1 MKQSVVYIGIDVA
14 KAHLDVAWAQSVRR
28 LPNQRSGHTTLIRW
42 IKQSTTPV
50 QLICEA
56 SGGYEQ
62 ALLESLEK
70 SEVKVTL
77 VQAVRVRQYAR
88 AAGILAKTD
97 KIDAKVLAA
106 FGSAIKP
113 QPTRPLSAQQ
123 KRLRQYEAQ
132 RRHLSRILV
141 AEENRLA
148 QLSCAELRTLSR
160 SLMSKIKKQIETLD
174 RRIGE
179 LITQDQTLWEKA
191 QKLTAI
197 RASVRARLRSCS
209 RKCPSLANSIV
220 VKPLLWPAWRH
231 LTTTV
236 AQSAAS
242 APSLVDAA
250 LCAPDFTWL
259 HFRPLASIRSYRA
272 FTNVCVPK
280 GNRTNSL
287 SQQSCGNSFS
297 LSITPS
303 NPNQSS
309 LETNTVTYDGIHG
322 NNSGLPIST
331 CRRLACVLV
340 TCSLRLSATNLTLT
354 PPIKPR
360 SQNNSS

>member
-1 MKQSVVYIGIDVA
+1 MKQNVVYIGIDVA
-14 KAHLDVAWAQSVRR
+14 KAHLDVAWAQTVRR
-28 LPNQRSGHTTLIRW
+28 FSNERSGHAALVRW

-113 QPTRPLSAQQ
+113 QPTPPLSVEQ

-160 SLMSKIKKQIETLD
+160 SLMSKIKNQIGTLD

-179 LITQDQTLWEKA
+179 LIAQDQTLCEKA

-197 RASVRARLRSCS
+197 SGVGERTAALLLAQMPELGQLNRRQAAALAGLAPFNHDSGSVRGKRAIFGGRPALRSGLYMAALSAARFNPILSSFYQRLRAKGKPHKLALTAVMRKLLLALNQTLNPLPCS
-209 RKCPSLANSIV
+209 
-220 VKPLLWPAWRH
+220 
-231 LTTTV
+231 T
-236 AQSAAS
+236 
-242 APSLVDAA
+242 
-250 LCAPDFTWL
+250 
-259 HFRPLASIRSYRA
+259 
-272 FTNVCVPK
+272 
-280 GNRTNSL
+280 
-287 SQQSCGNSFS
+287 
-297 LSITPS
+297 
-303 NPNQSS
+303 
-309 LETNTVTYDGIHG
+309 
-322 NNSGLPIST
+322 
-331 CRRLACVLV
+331 
-340 TCSLRLSATNLTLT
+340 
-354 PPIKPR
+354 
-360 SQNNSS
+360 

>member
-14 KAHLDVAWAQSVRR
+14 KAHLDVAWAQTVRR
-28 LPNQRSGHTTLIRW
+28 LPNQRSGHAALIRW

-70 SEVKVTL
+70 SALKVTL

-88 AAGILAKTD
+88 ATGILAKTD

-113 QPTRPLSAQQ
+113 QPMSPRSVEQ

-148 QLSCAELRTLSR
+148 QLSCAQLRTLSR
-160 SLMSKIKKQIETLD
+160 SLMSKIKNQIETLD

-179 LITQDQTLWEKA
+179 LIAQDQTLWEKA

-197 RASVRARLRSCS
+197 SGVGARTAALLLAQMPELGQLNRRQAAALAGLAPFNHDSGSIRGKRAIFGGRRALRSGLYMAALSAARFNPILSRFYQRLRAKGKPHKLALTAVM
-209 RKCPSLANSIV
+209 RKLLLALNHSL
-220 VKPLLWPAWRH
+220 KP
-231 LTTTV
+231 
-236 AQSAAS
+236 
-242 APSLVDAA
+242 
-250 LCAPDFTWL
+250 
-259 HFRPLASIRSYRA
+259 
-272 FTNVCVPK
+272 
-280 GNRTNSL
+280 
-287 SQQSCGNSFS
+287 
-297 LSITPS
+297 
-303 NPNQSS
+303 
-309 LETNTVTYDGIHG
+309 E
-322 NNSGLPIST
+322 PII
-331 CRRLACVLV
+331 A
-340 TCSLRLSATNLTLT
+340 
-354 PPIKPR
+354 
-360 SQNNSS
+360 

>member
-14 KAHLDVAWAQSVRR
+14 KAHLDVAWAQTVRR
-28 LPNQRSGHTTLIRW
+28 LPNQRSGHAALIRW

-70 SEVKVTL
+70 SAVKVTL

-88 AAGILAKTD
+88 ASGILAKTD

-113 QPTRPLSAQQ
+113 QPMSPRSVEQ

-148 QLSCAELRTLSR
+148 QLSCAELGTLSR
-160 SLMSKIKKQIETLD
+160 SLISKIKNQIETLD

-179 LITQDQTLWEKA
+179 LIAQDQTLCEKA

-197 RASVRARLRSCS
+197 SGVGARTAALLLAQMPELGQLNRRQAAALAGLAPFNHDSGSIRGKRAIFGGRRALRSGLYMAALSAARFNPILSRFYQRLRAKGKPHKLALTAVM
-209 RKCPSLANSIV
+209 RKLLLALNHSL
-220 VKPLLWPAWRH
+220 KPEPI
-231 LTTTV
+231 
-236 AQSAAS
+236 
-242 APSLVDAA
+242 
-250 LCAPDFTWL
+250 
-259 HFRPLASIRSYRA
+259 LA
-272 FTNVCVPK
+272 
-280 GNRTNSL
+280 
-287 SQQSCGNSFS
+287 
-297 LSITPS
+297 
-303 NPNQSS
+303 
-309 LETNTVTYDGIHG
+309 
-322 NNSGLPIST
+322 
-331 CRRLACVLV
+331 
-340 TCSLRLSATNLTLT
+340 
-354 PPIKPR
+354 
-360 SQNNSS
+360 

>member
-14 KAHLDVAWAQSVRR
+14 KAHLDVAWAQTVRR
-28 LPNQRSGHTTLIRW
+28 LPNQRSGHAALIRW
-42 IKQSTTPV
+42 IKQSTSPV

-70 SEVKVTL
+70 SALKVTL

-88 AAGILAKTD
+88 ATGILAKTD

-113 QPTRPLSAQQ
+113 QPMSPRSVEQ

-148 QLSCAELRTLSR
+148 QLSCAQLRTLSR
-160 SLMSKIKKQIETLD
+160 SLMSKIKNQIETLD

-179 LITQDQTLWEKA
+179 LIAQDQTLWEKA

-197 RASVRARLRSCS
+197 SGVGARTAALLLAQMPELGQLNRRQAAALAGLAPFNHDSGSIRGKRAIFGGRRALRSGLYMAALSAARFNPILSRFYQRLRAKGKPHKLALTAVM
-209 RKCPSLANSIV
+209 RKLLLALNHSL
-220 VKPLLWPAWRH
+220 KPEPI
-231 LTTTV
+231 
-236 AQSAAS
+236 
-242 APSLVDAA
+242 
-250 LCAPDFTWL
+250 
-259 HFRPLASIRSYRA
+259 LA
-272 FTNVCVPK
+272 
-280 GNRTNSL
+280 
-287 SQQSCGNSFS
+287 
-297 LSITPS
+297 
-303 NPNQSS
+303 
-309 LETNTVTYDGIHG
+309 
-322 NNSGLPIST
+322 
-331 CRRLACVLV
+331 
-340 TCSLRLSATNLTLT
+340 
-354 PPIKPR
+354 
-360 SQNNSS
+360 

>member
-1 MKQSVVYIGIDVA
+1 MKQSIVYIGIDVA
-14 KAHLDVAWAQSVRR
+14 KAHLDVAWAEIVRR
-28 LPNQRSGHTTLIRW
+28 LPNQRSGHAALIRW

-113 QPTRPLSAQQ
+113 QPTPPLSAEQ

-148 QLSCAELRTLSR
+148 QLSCGELRTLSR
-160 SLMSKIKKQIETLD
+160 SLMRKIKNQIETLD

-179 LITQDQTLWEKA
+179 LIAQDQTLCDKA

-197 RASVRARLRSCS
+197 SGVGARTAALLLAQMPELGQLNRRQAAALAGLAPFNHDSGSIRGKRAIFGGRRALRTGLYMAALSAARFNPILSRYYQRLRAKGKPHKLALTAVM
-209 RKCPSLANSIV
+209 RKLLLALNHSL
-220 VKPLLWPAWRH
+220 KPEPI
-231 LTTTV
+231 
-236 AQSAAS
+236 
-242 APSLVDAA
+242 
-250 LCAPDFTWL
+250 
-259 HFRPLASIRSYRA
+259 LA
-272 FTNVCVPK
+272 
-280 GNRTNSL
+280 
-287 SQQSCGNSFS
+287 
-297 LSITPS
+297 
-303 NPNQSS
+303 
-309 LETNTVTYDGIHG
+309 
-322 NNSGLPIST
+322 
-331 CRRLACVLV
+331 
-340 TCSLRLSATNLTLT
+340 
-354 PPIKPR
+354 
-360 SQNNSS
+360 

>member
-14 KAHLDVAWAQSVRR
+14 KAHLDVAWAQTVRR
-28 LPNQRSGHTTLIRW
+28 LPNQRSGHAALIRW

-70 SEVKVTL
+70 SAVKVTL

-88 AAGILAKTD
+88 ASGILAKTD

-113 QPTRPLSAQQ
+113 QPMSPRSVEQ

-141 AEENRLA
+141 AEENRLV
-148 QLSCAELRTLSR
+148 QLSCAQLRTLSR
-160 SLMSKIKKQIETLD
+160 SLMSKIKTQIETLD

-179 LITQDQTLWEKA
+179 LIAQDQTLWEKA

-197 RASVRARLRSCS
+197 SGVGARTAALLLAQMPELGQLNRRQAAALAGLAPFNHDSGSIRGKRAIFGGRRALRSGLYMAALSAARFNPILSRFDQRLCS
-209 RKCPSLANSIV
+209 KGKPHKLALTAVMRKLLLALNQTLKPIPSLA
-220 VKPLLWPAWRH
+220 
-231 LTTTV
+231 
-236 AQSAAS
+236 
-242 APSLVDAA
+242 
-250 LCAPDFTWL
+250 
-259 HFRPLASIRSYRA
+259 
-272 FTNVCVPK
+272 
-280 GNRTNSL
+280 
-287 SQQSCGNSFS
+287 
-297 LSITPS
+297 
-303 NPNQSS
+303 
-309 LETNTVTYDGIHG
+309 
-322 NNSGLPIST
+322 
-331 CRRLACVLV
+331 
-340 TCSLRLSATNLTLT
+340 
-354 PPIKPR
+354 
-360 SQNNSS
+360 

>member
-1 MKQSVVYIGIDVA
+1 MKQSVVYIGIDVT

-28 LPNQRSGHTTLIRW
+28 LPNQRSGHAALIQW

-88 AAGILAKTD
+88 AAGILAK
-97 KIDAKVLAA
+97 IDRINAKVLAA

-113 QPTRPLSAQQ
+113 QPTPPLSAEQ

-132 RRHLSRILV
+132 RRHLSGTLV

-148 QLSCAELRTLSR
+148 QVSCAELRTLSR
-160 SLMSKIKKQIETLD
+160 SLTSKIKTKL
-174 RRIGE
+174 RRSIDASASSSRRTKRSVRKHKSS
-179 LITQDQTLWEKA
+179 LQSA
-191 QKLTAI
+191 
-197 RASVRARLRSCS
+197 ASVYAQLRSCS
-209 RKCPSLANSIV
+209 RKSPSWASSIAG
-220 VKPLLWPAWRH
+220 KPLRSRAWRR
-231 LTTTV
+231 LITTV
-236 AQSAAS
+236 DQSAVN
-242 APSLVDAA
+242 APSSADAA
-250 LCAPDFTWL
+250 LCAAGFTWL
-259 HFRPLASIRSYRA
+259 HFRPLASIRSCRA

-280 GNRTNSL
+280 ANRTNSL
-287 SQQSCGNSFS
+287 SQQSCGNSSS

-309 LETNTVTYDGIHG
+309 LETNTVTYDRIHG
-322 NNSGLPIST
+322 KNSGLPIST

-340 TCSLRLSATNLTLT
+340 TCSLRPSAT
-354 PPIKPR
+354 KPK
-360 SQNNSS
+360 SCSSYKTKERE

>member
-14 KAHLDVAWAQSVRR
+14 KAHLDVAWAQTVRR
-28 LPNQRSGHTTLIRW
+28 LPNQRSGHAALIQW
-42 IKQSTTPV
+42 IKQSATPV

-88 AAGILAKTD
+88 ATGILAKTD

-106 FGSAIKP
+106 FGRAIKP
-113 QPTRPLSAQQ
+113 QTTQPLSVEQ

-160 SLMSKIKKQIETLD
+160 SLMRKITKQIETLD

-179 LITQDQTLWEKA
+179 LIAQDQTLCEKA
-191 QKLTAI
+191 QKLTTISGVGTRTAALLLAQMPELGQLNRRQAAALAGLAPFNHDSGSIRGKRAI
-197 RASVRARLRSCS
+197 FGGRRALRTGLYMAALSAARFNPILSRFYQRLRAKGKPHKLALTAVM
-209 RKCPSLANSIV
+209 RKLLLALNYTL
-220 VKPLLWPAWRH
+220 KPEPI
-231 LTTTV
+231 
-236 AQSAAS
+236 
-242 APSLVDAA
+242 
-250 LCAPDFTWL
+250 
-259 HFRPLASIRSYRA
+259 LA
-272 FTNVCVPK
+272 
-280 GNRTNSL
+280 
-287 SQQSCGNSFS
+287 
-297 LSITPS
+297 
-303 NPNQSS
+303 
-309 LETNTVTYDGIHG
+309 
-322 NNSGLPIST
+322 
-331 CRRLACVLV
+331 
-340 TCSLRLSATNLTLT
+340 
-354 PPIKPR
+354 
-360 SQNNSS
+360 

>member
-28 LPNQRSGHTTLIRW
+28 LPNQRSGHAALIRW

-88 AAGILAKTD
+88 ASGILAKTD

-113 QPTRPLSAQQ
+113 QPMSHRSVEQ
-123 KRLRQYEAQ
+123 KRLPQYEAQ

-160 SLMSKIKKQIETLD
+160 SLMRQN
-174 RRIGE
+174 
-179 LITQDQTLWEKA
+179 
-191 QKLTAI
+191 
-197 RASVRARLRSCS
+197 
-209 RKCPSLANSIV
+209 P
-220 VKPLLWPAWRH
+220 KP
-231 LTTTV
+231 
-236 AQSAAS
+236 
-242 APSLVDAA
+242 
-250 LCAPDFTWL
+250 
-259 HFRPLASIRSYRA
+259 
-272 FTNVCVPK
+272 N
-280 GNRTNSL
+280 
-287 SQQSCGNSFS
+287 
-297 LSITPS
+297 
-303 NPNQSS
+303 
-309 LETNTVTYDGIHG
+309 
-322 NNSGLPIST
+322 
-331 CRRLACVLV
+331 
-340 TCSLRLSATNLTLT
+340 
-354 PPIKPR
+354 
-360 SQNNSS
+360 

>member
-14 KAHLDVAWAQSVRR
+14 KAHLDVAWAQTVRR
-28 LPNQRSGHTTLIRW
+28 LPNQRSGHAALIRW

-70 SEVKVTL
+70 SAVKVTL

-88 AAGILAKTD
+88 ASGILAKTD

-113 QPTRPLSAQQ
+113 QPMSPRSVEQ

-148 QLSCAELRTLSR
+148 QLSCAQLRTLSR
-160 SLMSKIKKQIETLD
+160 SLMSKIKNQIETLD

-179 LITQDQTLWEKA
+179 LIAQDQTLWEKA

-197 RASVRARLRSCS
+197 SGVGARTAALLLAQMPELGQLNRRQAAALAGLAPFNHDSGSIRGKRAIFGGRRALRSGLYMAALSAARFNPILSRFYQRLRAKGKPHKLALTAVM
-209 RKCPSLANSIV
+209 RKLLLALNHSL
-220 VKPLLWPAWRH
+220 KPIPC
-231 LTTTV
+231 TT
-236 AQSAAS
+236 
-242 APSLVDAA
+242 
-250 LCAPDFTWL
+250 
-259 HFRPLASIRSYRA
+259 
-272 FTNVCVPK
+272 
-280 GNRTNSL
+280 
-287 SQQSCGNSFS
+287 
-297 LSITPS
+297 
-303 NPNQSS
+303 
-309 LETNTVTYDGIHG
+309 
-322 NNSGLPIST
+322 
-331 CRRLACVLV
+331 
-340 TCSLRLSATNLTLT
+340 
-354 PPIKPR
+354 
-360 SQNNSS
+360 

>member
-14 KAHLDVAWAQSVRR
+14 KAHLDVAWAQTVRR
-28 LPNQRSGHTTLIRW
+28 LPNQRSGHAALIRW
-42 IKQSTTPV
+42 IKQSTSPV

-70 SEVKVTL
+70 SALKVTL

-88 AAGILAKTD
+88 ATGILAKTD

-113 QPTRPLSAQQ
+113 QPMSPRSVEQ

-160 SLMSKIKKQIETLD
+160 SLMSKIKNQIETLD

-179 LITQDQTLWEKA
+179 LIAQDQTLCEKA

-197 RASVRARLRSCS
+197 SGVGARTAALLLAQMPELGQLNRRQAAALAGLAPFNHDSGSIRGKRAIFGGRRALRTGLYMAALSAARFNPILSRFYQRLRAKGKPHKLALTAVM
-209 RKCPSLANSIV
+209 RKLLLALNHTL
-220 VKPLLWPAWRH
+220 KPLPC
-231 LTTTV
+231 TT
-236 AQSAAS
+236 
-242 APSLVDAA
+242 
-250 LCAPDFTWL
+250 
-259 HFRPLASIRSYRA
+259 
-272 FTNVCVPK
+272 
-280 GNRTNSL
+280 
-287 SQQSCGNSFS
+287 
-297 LSITPS
+297 
-303 NPNQSS
+303 
-309 LETNTVTYDGIHG
+309 
-322 NNSGLPIST
+322 
-331 CRRLACVLV
+331 
-340 TCSLRLSATNLTLT
+340 
-354 PPIKPR
+354 
-360 SQNNSS
+360 